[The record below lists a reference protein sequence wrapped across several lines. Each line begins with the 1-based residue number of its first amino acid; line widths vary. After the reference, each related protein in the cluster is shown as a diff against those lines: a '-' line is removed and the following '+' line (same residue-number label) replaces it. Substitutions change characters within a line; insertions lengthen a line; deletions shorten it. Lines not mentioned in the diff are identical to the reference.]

1 MALGMVCLRTSEITH
16 SGIGDGMVEDFWDGI
31 VGDTRDGMV
40 GEISDGTFASGT
52 SNSAGNS
59 GNMEQLGEEE
69 DGFLQEALHIKSG
82 SSRIMLRT

>member
-1 MALGMVCLRTSEITH
+1 MVQC
-16 SGIGDGMVEDFWDGI
+16 MVEDFGDGI

-59 GNMEQLGEEE
+59 ENMEQSGEEE
-69 DGFLQEALHIKSG
+69 DGFL
-82 SSRIMLRT
+82 

>member
-1 MALGMVCLRTSEITH
+1 MALGMVCLRTSEITQ
-16 SGIGDGMVEDFWDGI
+16 SGIGDGMVEDFGDGI

-52 SNSAGNS
+52 SNSA